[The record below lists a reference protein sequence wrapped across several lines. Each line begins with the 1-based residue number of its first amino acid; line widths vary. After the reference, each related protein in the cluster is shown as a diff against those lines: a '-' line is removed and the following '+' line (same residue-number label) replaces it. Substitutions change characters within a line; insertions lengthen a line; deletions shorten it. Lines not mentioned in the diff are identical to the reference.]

1 VSRVFDAAAHR
12 PVLLRLARYSDRWT
26 ILYHAD
32 LAYWSADH
40 AAGTQI
46 RYLCAH
52 TAAELAAKIA
62 AAER

>member
-1 VSRVFDAAAHR
+1 M
-12 PVLLRLARYSDRWT
+12 LLRLARYSDRWT

-40 AAGTQI
+40 ASGSQI

-52 TAAELAAKIA
+52 TAAELAAKIGR
-62 AAER
+62 AEATP